1 MPSCFTE
8 EHYGNTEK
16 MGTVKWRDRLADLIV
31 CDSVCGTEHE
41 FRGSFVEHLFRKQFP
56 FVLALGLMRLE
67 GFGVEHLTETKGQ
80 SGRMV
85 HAWFPK
91 GAIYA

>member
-31 CDSVCGTEHE
+31 CDSVCVTEHE
-41 FRGSFVEHLFRKQFP
+41 FRGSFVEHLFRK
-56 FVLALGLMRLE
+56 
-67 GFGVEHLTETKGQ
+67 
-80 SGRMV
+80 
-85 HAWFPK
+85 
-91 GAIYA
+91 